1 MYDSNS
7 KDLSYTA
14 GFFILIAFAVAGILL
29 ASIISI
35 PVWTTMTGKSVAE
48 MEKAMSDPANSGA
61 AKVLQCIQ
69 AIIGF
74 FIPAVLTAYMLNRRP
89 LRLLGYSPDIKW
101 KQTGLVILIMFLALL
116 VSASLS
122 YFNER
127 IPINAGWKLRFDKME
142 GDYNQQVEAIL
153 GLNNAGEYILSLI
166 IMAFIPAVCEE
177 TLFRGGLQN
186 FLTRATKMPW
196 LSVLVVS
203 FIFSASHVSFYGFL
217 SRFFLGIILGLLYQ
231 YSGKIWVNIIA
242 HFVNNAIAITAIYI
256 YKLQGKPLKEAIG
269 DSNGSYW
276 GLMAL
281 PVVVGLLYLFKKIS
295 ADPEEERTPATQK
308 GNQETPLH
316 GL

>member
-14 GFFILIAFAVAGILL
+14 GFFILIAFAVASILL

-127 IPINAGWKLRFDKME
+127 IPISAGWKLRFDKME

-242 HFVNNAIAITAIYI
+242 HFMNNAIAITAIYI

-281 PVVVGLLYLFKKIS
+281 PVVVGLLYLFKKKS
-295 ADPEEERTPATQK
+295 ADTEEERALATQK